1 MWLPLMLLVLGTW
14 PATHACAL
22 TGNRTG
28 DPLVSRSTLNPL
40 SHTSRGRVYVF
51 NLYKKWA
58 FHVDKMYLVPSSLIT
73 LCCYFRFLLFTLFC
87 LLSLI
92 FCLSSKRKK
101 QVPLKNPGRWPSVS
115 CLGSQ
120 ECGSCVPGVCEPTS
134 SSHSGRVNKSQC

>member
-1 MWLPLMLLVLGTW
+1 MWLPLILLVLGTW
-14 PATHACAL
+14 PATQACAL

-51 NLYKKWA
+51 NLYKKWT

-92 FCLSSKRKK
+92 FCLRSKRKK
-101 QVPLKNPGRWPSVS
+101 QVPLKTQEGGHPCLVWGARSVAAAFQ
-115 CLGSQ
+115 GFVSQ
-120 ECGSCVPGVCEPTS
+120 QALHILDV
-134 SSHSGRVNKSQC
+134 